1 MVTGSRV
8 DQVVTALLAGLDRA
22 EGRGERRAN
31 EVPMRQGTTLAALLE
46 VAGSVQL
53 ALLQREASSAEID
66 RTLTAGLLPFVLWR
80 QDALAVVVATTETP
94 ALLLTVAEPSGAVR
108 TESCPPSEV
117 LARLTALGAVGQS
130 DTLLLTPVEVD
141 PVLGHQGEDAHA
153 AEHPTP
159 VQRLWQLLQRER
171 SDIGL
176 VYLYATLNGLI
187 YLTLPLG
194 VQAITGLVSG
204 GLILQP
210 VVLLILFVT
219 LGSLA
224 SGLLQLLQL
233 GVVEL
238 LQQRVFARL
247 AFEFAFRLPRVRL
260 ERVQDEYLPEVMN
273 RFFESVIIQKSLAKL
288 LTESTTAAL
297 QVIFGLVLLTFYHP
311 YFAAFSL
318 LLLGM
323 LALIFRITGPRG
335 LATSLAESAD
345 KYKTVRWLQEIG
357 RSITAFKFAGSSAFA
372 VERMDR
378 HVTDYLHHRKAHFK
392 VLVQQALSMVLF
404 KTVVVGSVLVL
415 GSLLV
420 INRQITLGQ
429 FVASEIVIVM
439 VMAGI
444 EKLILSLSTLYD
456 ILTSVEK
463 AGHVS
468 ELPVE
473 RDGGTTLSTP
483 STTGLAVQT
492 RLLRY
497 RYPGTGTLAID
508 GISLAVPAGE
518 RVVITGF
525 DGAGQTTLL
534 RILAGLYHDF
544 EGGVSYD
551 GQPVRSLEITALRS
565 QVGQLLSATDLFDGT
580 LAENLRVGRAHLS
593 DADLNASLEAVGA
606 GDWLGLLPEGL
617 ETPIQSGGRT
627 LPSHMIARLLMAQAI
642 VGEPRLVVVDD
653 FFQNLEAQT
662 RDLFVALLMDRRRP
676 WTVLAVSHDAAF
688 LAAADRVLV
697 MQDGR
702 VVADGPLAQVAQ
714 STAAQTILGPSEVT
728 S

>member
-1 MVTGSRV
+1 MVGARV
-8 DQVVTALLAGLDRA
+8 DQIVAAVLTGMGRTVVRAGTESERHSDTLAG
-22 EGRGERRAN
+22 
-31 EVPMRQGTTLAALLE
+31 LLE
-46 VAGSVQL
+46 VAATEQL
-53 ALLQREASSAEID
+53 AFLQREASLPAVTE
-66 RTLTAGLLPFVLWR
+66 TLQGRVLPAVLWR
-80 QDALAVVVATTETP
+80 SDAFAVVVAATDRDE
-94 ALLLTVAEPSGAVR
+94 LLLTIADPSGATR
-108 TESCPPSEV
+108 EEPCPLTEV
-117 LARLTALGAVGQS
+117 VDRLTALGAVGA
-130 DTLLLTPVEVD
+130 DPTLLLTPIEVE
-141 PVLGHQGEDAHA
+141 PVLGAGSTEEHGDA
-153 AEHPTP
+153 HPTP
-159 VQRLWQLLQRER
+159 VQRLWQLLRHER

-194 VQAITGLVSG
+194 VQSITGLVSG

-210 VVLLILFVT
+210 VVLLILFVIF
-219 LGSLA
+219 GSLA
-224 SGLLQLLQL
+224 SGVLQLLQL
-233 GVVEL
+233 SVVEL
-238 LQQRVFARL
+238 LQQRIFAQL

-260 ERVQDEYLPEVMN
+260 ESVRDEYLPEVMN

-297 QVIFGLVLLTFYHP
+297 QVLFGLVLLTFYHP

-318 LLLGM
+318 LLLAV
-323 LALIFRITGPRG
+323 LALIFRVSGPRG
-335 LATSLAESAD
+335 LATSIAESAD
-345 KYKTVRWLQEIG
+345 KYAAVRWLQEIG

-378 HVTDYLHHRKAHFK
+378 HVTDYLHHRKAHFR
-392 VLVQQALSMVLF
+392 VLVQQAMGMVVF
-404 KTVVVGSVLVL
+404 KTVVIGTVLIL

-456 ILTSVEK
+456 ILTSVDK
-463 AGHVS
+463 VGHVS

-473 RDGGTTLSTP
+473 RDGGTALAATSPAGMTLRTHD
-483 STTGLAVQT
+483 
-492 RLLRY
+492 LRY
-497 RYPGTGTLAID
+497 RYPGAPSAAVD
-508 GISLAVPAGE
+508 GITLDVAAGS

-525 DGAGQTTLL
+525 DGAGQTTFL
-534 RILAGLYHDF
+534 RVLAGLYHDF
-544 EGGVSYD
+544 EGGLAYD
-551 GQPVRSLEITALRS
+551 GQPARSLELAAMRS

-593 DADLNASLEAVGA
+593 NADLAAALDAVGA
-606 GDWLGLLPEGL
+606 GDWLATLPTGLDA
-617 ETPIQSGGRT
+617 PIRSGGRS
-627 LPSHMIARLLMAQAI
+627 LPSHLVARLLLAQAI
-642 VGEPRLVVVDD
+642 VGSPRLVVMDD

-662 RDLFVALLMDRRRP
+662 RDLFVELLMDRRRP
-676 WTVLAVSHDAAF
+676 WTVIAVSHDQAF

-697 MQDGR
+697 MQAGR
-702 VVADGPLAQVAQ
+702 VVADGPLDEVSRTQ
-714 STAAQTILGPSEVT
+714 AASAILGAVGVT

>member
-1 MVTGSRV
+1 MEGTRV
-8 DQVVTALLAGLDRA
+8 DQILAAVLAGL
-22 EGRGERRAN
+22 GRTPGRPLAGSERRS
-31 EVPMRQGTTLAALLE
+31 TTLAGLLE
-46 VAGSVQL
+46 VAATEQV
-53 ALLQREASSAEID
+53 ALLQREGTPDAVEE
-66 RTLTAGLLPFVLWR
+66 TLAGRVLPAILWR
-80 QDALAVVVATTETP
+80 ADAQAVVVAATP
-94 ALLLTVAEPSGAVR
+94 GDDLLLTIADPAGAVR
-108 TESCPPSEV
+108 EERCPAREV
-117 LARLTALGAVGQS
+117 MARLTSLGALGSGPV
-130 DTLLLTPVEVD
+130 LLLTPIEVA
-141 PVLGHQGEDAHA
+141 PVLGAGAADTHA
-153 AEHPTP
+153 ESHPTP
-159 VQRLWQLLQRER
+159 VQRLWQLLRRER
-171 SDIGL
+171 NDIGL

-194 VQAITGLVSG
+194 VQSITGLVSG

-210 VVLLILFVT
+210 VVLLIVFVIV
-219 LGSLA
+219 GSLA
-224 SGLLQLLQL
+224 SGVLQLLQL

-238 LQQRVFARL
+238 LQQRVFAQL

-260 ERVQDEYLPEVMN
+260 ESVRDEYLPEVMN

-297 QVIFGLVLLTFYHP
+297 QVLFGLVLLTFYHP

-318 LLLGM
+318 LLLAV
-323 LALIFRITGPRG
+323 LALIFRISGPRG
-335 LATSLAESAD
+335 LATSIAESAD
-345 KYKTVRWLQEIG
+345 KYATVRWLQEIG

-378 HVTDYLHHRKAHFK
+378 HVTDYLHHRKAHFRI
-392 VLVQQALSMVLF
+392 LVQQALGMVIF
-404 KTVVVGSVLVL
+404 KTVVIGTVLIL

-456 ILTSVEK
+456 ILTSVDK
-463 AGHVS
+463 VGHVA
-468 ELPVE
+468 ELPIE
-473 RDGGTTLSTP
+473 RDGGAALP
-483 STTGLAVQT
+483 SAAPGGMALRTHA
-492 RLLRY
+492 LRY
-497 RYPGTGTLAID
+497 RYPGAPGTAVD
-508 GISLAVPAGE
+508 GITLDVTPGS

-534 RILAGLYHDF
+534 RVLAGLYHDF
-544 EGGVSYD
+544 EGGLSYD
-551 GQPVRSLEITALRS
+551 GQPARSLELAALRS

-580 LAENLRVGRAHLS
+580 LAENLRVGRAHLRN
-593 DADLNASLEAVGA
+593 ADLAAALDAVGA
-606 GDWLGLLPEGL
+606 GDWLASLPEGL
-617 ETPIQSGGRT
+617 EAPIRSGGRS
-627 LPSHMIARLLMAQAI
+627 LPSHLVARLLLAQAI
-642 VGEPRLVVVDD
+642 VGSPRLVVMDD

-676 WTVLAVSHDAAF
+676 WTVIAVSHDPAF

-702 VVADGPLAQVAQ
+702 VVADGSLDEVAR
-714 STAAQTILGPSEVT
+714 TPAAGAILGAVGVAS
-728 S
+728 

>member
-1 MVTGSRV
+1 MEGTRV
-8 DQVVTALLAGLDRA
+8 DQILAAVLAGL
-22 EGRGERRAN
+22 GRTPGRPLAGSERRS
-31 EVPMRQGTTLAALLE
+31 TTLAGLLE
-46 VAGSVQL
+46 VAATEQV
-53 ALLQREASSAEID
+53 ALLQRKGTPDAVEE
-66 RTLTAGLLPFVLWR
+66 TLAGRVLPAILWR
-80 QDALAVVVATTETP
+80 ADAQAVVVAATP
-94 ALLLTVAEPSGAVR
+94 GDDLLLTIADPAGAVR
-108 TESCPPSEV
+108 EERCPAREV
-117 LARLTALGAVGQS
+117 MARLTSLGALGSGPV
-130 DTLLLTPVEVD
+130 LLLTPIEVA
-141 PVLGHQGEDAHA
+141 PVLGAGAADTHA
-153 AEHPTP
+153 ESHPTP
-159 VQRLWQLLQRER
+159 VQRLWQLLRRER
-171 SDIGL
+171 NDIGL

-194 VQAITGLVSG
+194 VQSITGLVSG

-210 VVLLILFVT
+210 VVLLIVFVIV
-219 LGSLA
+219 GSLA
-224 SGLLQLLQL
+224 SGVLQLLQL

-238 LQQRVFARL
+238 LQQRVFAQL

-260 ERVQDEYLPEVMN
+260 ESVRDEYLPEVMN

-297 QVIFGLVLLTFYHP
+297 QVLFGLVLLTFYHP

-318 LLLGM
+318 LLLAV
-323 LALIFRITGPRG
+323 LALIFRISGPRG
-335 LATSLAESAD
+335 LATSIAESAD
-345 KYKTVRWLQEIG
+345 KYATVRWLQEIG

-378 HVTDYLHHRKAHFK
+378 HVTDYLHHRKAHFRI
-392 VLVQQALSMVLF
+392 LVQQALGMVIF
-404 KTVVVGSVLVL
+404 KTVVIGTVLIL

-456 ILTSVEK
+456 ILTSVDK
-463 AGHVS
+463 VGHVA
-468 ELPVE
+468 ELPIE
-473 RDGGTTLSTP
+473 RDGGAALP
-483 STTGLAVQT
+483 SAAPGGMALRTHA
-492 RLLRY
+492 LRY
-497 RYPGTGTLAID
+497 RYPGAPGTAVD
-508 GISLAVPAGE
+508 GITLDVTPGS

-534 RILAGLYHDF
+534 RVLAGLYHDF
-544 EGGVSYD
+544 EGGLSYD
-551 GQPVRSLEITALRS
+551 GQPARSLELAALRS

-580 LAENLRVGRAHLS
+580 LAENLRVGRAHLRN
-593 DADLNASLEAVGA
+593 ADLAAALDAVGA
-606 GDWLGLLPEGL
+606 GDWLASLPEGL
-617 ETPIQSGGRT
+617 EAPIRSGGRS
-627 LPSHMIARLLMAQAI
+627 LPSHLVARLLLAQAI
-642 VGEPRLVVVDD
+642 VGSPRLVVMDD

-676 WTVLAVSHDAAF
+676 WTVIAVSHDPAF

-702 VVADGPLAQVAQ
+702 VVADGSLDEVAR
-714 STAAQTILGPSEVT
+714 TPAAGAILGAVGVAS
-728 S
+728 

>member
-1 MVTGSRV
+1 MVGTRV
-8 DQVVTALLAGLDRA
+8 DQIVAAVLAGMGRTVVQAGARA
-22 EGRGERRAN
+22 ERHS
-31 EVPMRQGTTLAALLE
+31 TTLAGLLE
-46 VAGSVQL
+46 VAATEQI
-53 ALLQREASSAEID
+53 ALLQREGSLSAVTESLKG
-66 RTLTAGLLPFVLWR
+66 RVLPAVLWR
-80 QDALAVVVATTETP
+80 DDGFAVVVAATEGDG
-94 ALLLTVAEPSGAVR
+94 LLLTIADPSGATREERCALTAV
-108 TESCPPSEV
+108 V
-117 LARLTALGAVGQS
+117 DRLTALGAVGAGPA
-130 DTLLLTPVEVD
+130 LLLTPIEVE
-141 PVLGHQGEDAHA
+141 PVLGAGSAD
-153 AEHPTP
+153 EHGDSHLTP
-159 VQRLWQLLQRER
+159 VQRLWQLLRRER

-194 VQAITGLVSG
+194 VQSITGLVSG

-210 VVLLILFVT
+210 VVLLILFVIF
-219 LGSLA
+219 GSLA
-224 SGLLQLLQL
+224 SGVLQLLQL
-233 GVVEL
+233 SVVEL
-238 LQQRVFARL
+238 LQQRIFAQL

-260 ERVQDEYLPEVMN
+260 ESVRDEYLPEVMN

-297 QVIFGLVLLTFYHP
+297 QVLFGLVLLTFYHP

-318 LLLGM
+318 LLLAV
-323 LALIFRITGPRG
+323 LALIFRVSGPRG
-335 LATSLAESAD
+335 LATSIAESAD
-345 KYKTVRWLQEIG
+345 KYAAVRWLQEIG

-378 HVTDYLHHRKAHFK
+378 HVTDYLHHRKAHFR
-392 VLVQQALSMVLF
+392 VLVQQAMGMVVF
-404 KTVVVGSVLVL
+404 KTVVIGTVLIL

-456 ILTSVEK
+456 ILTSVDK
-463 AGHVS
+463 VGHVS

-473 RDGGTTLSTP
+473 RDGGAALAPTSPAGMTLRTHD
-483 STTGLAVQT
+483 
-492 RLLRY
+492 LRY
-497 RYPGTGTLAID
+497 RYPGAPSAAVD
-508 GISLAVPAGE
+508 GITLDVTAGS

-525 DGAGQTTLL
+525 DGAGQTTFL
-534 RILAGLYHDF
+534 RVLAGLYHDF
-544 EGGVSYD
+544 EGGLAYD
-551 GQPVRSLEITALRS
+551 GQPARSLELAAMRS

-593 DADLNASLEAVGA
+593 NADLAAALDAVGA
-606 GDWLGLLPEGL
+606 GDWLATLPNGL
-617 ETPIQSGGRT
+617 EAPIRSGGRS
-627 LPSHMIARLLMAQAI
+627 LPSHLVARLLLAQAI
-642 VGEPRLVVVDD
+642 VGSPRLVVMDD

-662 RDLFVALLMDRRRP
+662 RDLFVELLMDRRRP
-676 WTVLAVSHDAAF
+676 WTVIAVSHDPAF

-697 MQDGR
+697 MQAGR
-702 VVADGPLAQVAQ
+702 VVADGPLDEV
-714 STAAQTILGPSEVT
+714 SRTPAASAILGAVGVT

>member
-1 MVTGSRV
+1 MVGTRV
-8 DQVVTALLAGLDRA
+8 DQVVEAVLAGMGRTVVRA
-22 EGRGERRAN
+22 
-31 EVPMRQGTTLAALLE
+31 GTESKRHSATLAGLLE
-46 VAGSVQL
+46 VAATEQL
-53 ALLQREASSAEID
+53 AFLQREGSLAAVTE
-66 RTLTAGLLPFVLWR
+66 TLQGRVLPAVLWR
-80 QDALAVVVATTETP
+80 SDAFAVVVAATDRDGV
-94 ALLLTVAEPSGAVR
+94 LLTIADPSGATR
-108 TESCPPSEV
+108 EEPCSLTEV
-117 LARLTALGAVGQS
+117 VARLTALGAVGAGP
-130 DTLLLTPVEVD
+130 TLLLTPFEVQ
-141 PVLGHQGEDAHA
+141 PVLGAGSTEEHGDA
-153 AEHPTP
+153 HPTP
-159 VQRLWQLLQRER
+159 VQRLWQLLRHER

-194 VQAITGLVSG
+194 LQSITGLVSG

-210 VVLLILFVT
+210 VVLLILFVIF
-219 LGSLA
+219 GSLA
-224 SGLLQLLQL
+224 SGVLQLLQL
-233 GVVEL
+233 SVVEL
-238 LQQRVFARL
+238 LQQRIFAQL

-260 ERVQDEYLPEVMN
+260 ESVRDEYLPEVMN

-297 QVIFGLVLLTFYHP
+297 QVLFGLVLMTFYHP

-318 LLLGM
+318 LLLAV
-323 LALIFRITGPRG
+323 LALIFRVSGPRG
-335 LATSLAESAD
+335 LATSIAESAD
-345 KYKTVRWLQEIG
+345 KYAAVRWLQEIG

-378 HVTDYLHHRKAHFK
+378 HVTDYLHHRKAHFR
-392 VLVQQALSMVLF
+392 VLVQQAMGMVVF
-404 KTVVVGSVLVL
+404 KTVVIGTVLIL

-456 ILTSVEK
+456 ILTSVDK
-463 AGHVS
+463 VGHVS

-473 RDGGTTLSTP
+473 RDGGTALAATSPAGMTLRTHD
-483 STTGLAVQT
+483 
-492 RLLRY
+492 LRY
-497 RYPGTGTLAID
+497 RYPGAPSAAVD
-508 GISLAVPAGE
+508 GITLDVAAGS

-525 DGAGQTTLL
+525 DGAGQTTFL
-534 RILAGLYHDF
+534 RVLAGLYHDF
-544 EGGVSYD
+544 EGGLAYD
-551 GQPVRSLEITALRS
+551 GQPARSLELAAMRS

-593 DADLNASLEAVGA
+593 NADLAAALDAVGA
-606 GDWLGLLPEGL
+606 GDWLATLPTGLDA
-617 ETPIQSGGRT
+617 PIRSGGRS
-627 LPSHMIARLLMAQAI
+627 LPSHLVARLLLAQAI
-642 VGEPRLVVVDD
+642 VGSPRLVVMDD

-662 RDLFVALLMDRRRP
+662 RDLFVELLMDRRRP
-676 WTVLAVSHDAAF
+676 WTVIAVSHDQAF

-697 MQDGR
+697 MQAGR
-702 VVADGPLAQVAQ
+702 VVADGPLDEV
-714 STAAQTILGPSEVT
+714 SRTPAASAILGAVGVT

>member
-1 MVTGSRV
+1 MEGTRV
-8 DQVVTALLAGLDRA
+8 DQILAAVLAGL
-22 EGRGERRAN
+22 GRTPGRPLAGSERRS
-31 EVPMRQGTTLAALLE
+31 TTLAGLLE
-46 VAGSVQL
+46 VAATEQV
-53 ALLQREASSAEID
+53 ALLQRKGTPDAVEE
-66 RTLTAGLLPFVLWR
+66 TLAGRVLPAILWGA
-80 QDALAVVVATTETP
+80 DAQAVVVAATP
-94 ALLLTVAEPSGAVR
+94 GDDLLLTIADPAGAVR
-108 TESCPPSEV
+108 EERCPAREV
-117 LARLTALGAVGQS
+117 MARLTSLGALGSGPV
-130 DTLLLTPVEVD
+130 LLLTPIEVA
-141 PVLGHQGEDAHA
+141 PVLGAGAADTHA
-153 AEHPTP
+153 ESHPTP
-159 VQRLWQLLQRER
+159 VQRLWQLLRRER
-171 SDIGL
+171 NDIGL

-194 VQAITGLVSG
+194 VQSITGLVSG

-210 VVLLILFVT
+210 VVLLIVFVIV
-219 LGSLA
+219 GSLA
-224 SGLLQLLQL
+224 SGVLQLLQL

-238 LQQRVFARL
+238 LQQRVFAQL

-260 ERVQDEYLPEVMN
+260 ESVRDEYLPEVMN

-297 QVIFGLVLLTFYHP
+297 QVLFGLVLLTFYHP

-318 LLLGM
+318 LLLAV
-323 LALIFRITGPRG
+323 LALIFRISGPRG
-335 LATSLAESAD
+335 LATSIAESAD
-345 KYKTVRWLQEIG
+345 KYATVRWLQEIG

-378 HVTDYLHHRKAHFK
+378 HVTDYLHHRKAHFRI
-392 VLVQQALSMVLF
+392 LVQQALGMVIF
-404 KTVVVGSVLVL
+404 KTVVIGTVLIL

-456 ILTSVEK
+456 ILTSVDK
-463 AGHVS
+463 VGHVA
-468 ELPVE
+468 ELPIE
-473 RDGGTTLSTP
+473 RDGGAALP
-483 STTGLAVQT
+483 SAAPGGMALRTHA
-492 RLLRY
+492 LRY
-497 RYPGTGTLAID
+497 RYPGAPGTAVD
-508 GISLAVPAGE
+508 GITLDVTPGS

-534 RILAGLYHDF
+534 RVLAGLYHDF
-544 EGGVSYD
+544 EGGLSYD
-551 GQPVRSLEITALRS
+551 GQPARSLELAALRS

-580 LAENLRVGRAHLS
+580 LAENLRVGRAHLRN
-593 DADLNASLEAVGA
+593 ADLAAALDAVGA
-606 GDWLGLLPEGL
+606 GDWLASLPEGL
-617 ETPIQSGGRT
+617 EAPIRSGGRS
-627 LPSHMIARLLMAQAI
+627 LPSHLVARLLLAQAI
-642 VGEPRLVVVDD
+642 VGSPRLVVMDD

-676 WTVLAVSHDAAF
+676 WTVIAVSHDPAF

-702 VVADGPLAQVAQ
+702 VVADGSLDEVAR
-714 STAAQTILGPSEVT
+714 TPAAGAILGAVGVAS
-728 S
+728 

>member
-1 MVTGSRV
+1 VVGTRV
-8 DQVVTALLAGLDRA
+8 DQIVTAVLAGLGRDAARA
-22 EGRGERRAN
+22 TAGSARHS
-31 EVPMRQGTTLAALLE
+31 TTLAGLLE
-46 VAGSVQL
+46 VAAVERV
-53 ALLQREASSAEID
+53 ALLQREG
-66 RTLTAGLLPFVLWR
+66 TLAAVTETLEGRVLPAVLWR
-80 QDALAVVVATTETP
+80 GDAFAVVVAGAEGGE
-94 ALLLTVAEPSGAVR
+94 LLLTVAEPTGEVR
-108 TESCPPSEV
+108 EERCPLNEV
-117 LARLTALGAVGQS
+117 IARLTVLGALGSGPV
-130 DTLLLTPVEVD
+130 LLLTPIEVA
-141 PVLGHQGEDAHA
+141 PVLGADPAH
-153 AEHPTP
+153 EHADPHLTP
-159 VQRLWQLLQRER
+159 VQRLWQLLRRER

-176 VYLYATLNGLI
+176 VYLYSTLNGLI

-194 VQAITGLVSG
+194 VQSITGLVSG

-210 VVLLILFVT
+210 VVLLILFVIF
-219 LGSLA
+219 GSLA
-224 SGLLQLLQL
+224 SGVLQLLQL

-238 LQQRVFARL
+238 LQQRVFAQL

-260 ERVQDEYLPEVMN
+260 ESVRDEYLPEVMN

-297 QVIFGLVLLTFYHP
+297 QVLFGLVLLTFYHP

-318 LLLGM
+318 LLLAV
-323 LALIFRITGPRG
+323 LALIFRISGPRG
-335 LATSLAESAD
+335 LATSIAESAD
-345 KYKTVRWLQEIG
+345 KYATVRWLQEIG

-378 HVTDYLHHRKAHFK
+378 HVTDYLHHRKAHFRI
-392 VLVQQALSMVLF
+392 LVQQALGMVIF
-404 KTVVVGSVLVL
+404 KTVVIGTVLIL

-456 ILTSVEK
+456 ILTSVDK

-468 ELPVE
+468 DLPVE
-473 RDGGTTLSTP
+473 RDGGAVLAARSPAGMTLRAH
-483 STTGLAVQT
+483 G
-492 RLLRY
+492 LRY
-497 RYPGTGTLAID
+497 RYPGAAVAAVD
-508 GISLAVPAGE
+508 GITLDVAAGS

-534 RILAGLYHDF
+534 RVLAGLYHDF
-544 EGGVSYD
+544 EGGLAYD
-551 GQPVRSLEITALRS
+551 GQPARSLELAAMRS

-580 LAENLRVGRAHLS
+580 LAENLRVGRAQLS
-593 DADLNASLEAVGA
+593 NVDLTEALESVGA
-606 GDWLGLLPEGL
+606 ADWLATLPSGL
-617 ETPIQSGGRT
+617 ETPILSGGRS
-627 LPSHMIARLLMAQAI
+627 LPSHLVARLLLAQAI
-642 VGEPRLVVVDD
+642 VGSPRLVVMDD

-662 RDLFVALLMDRRRP
+662 RDRFVELLMDRARP
-676 WTVLAVSHDAAF
+676 WTVLAVSHDPAF

-697 MQDGR
+697 MQAGR
-702 VVADGPLAQVAQ
+702 IVADGSLDEVARTPEA
-714 STAAQTILGPSEVT
+714 SAILGAAGVT

>member
-1 MVTGSRV
+1 MVGTRV
-8 DQVVTALLAGLDRA
+8 DQVVAAVLTGMGRTVVRAGTESERHSDTLAG
-22 EGRGERRAN
+22 
-31 EVPMRQGTTLAALLE
+31 LLE
-46 VAGSVQL
+46 VAATEQL
-53 ALLQREASSAEID
+53 AFLQREASLPAVTE
-66 RTLTAGLLPFVLWR
+66 TLQGRVLPAVLWR
-80 QDALAVVVATTETP
+80 SDAFAVVVAATDRDG
-94 ALLLTVAEPSGAVR
+94 LLLTIADPSGATR
-108 TESCPPSEV
+108 EEPCSLTEV
-117 LARLTALGAVGQS
+117 VDRLTALGAVGAGP
-130 DTLLLTPVEVD
+130 TLLLTPIEVQ
-141 PVLGHQGEDAHA
+141 PVLGAGSTEEHGDA
-153 AEHPTP
+153 HPTP
-159 VQRLWQLLQRER
+159 VQRLWQLLRHER

-194 VQAITGLVSG
+194 VQSITGLVSG

-210 VVLLILFVT
+210 VVLLILFVIF
-219 LGSLA
+219 GSLA
-224 SGLLQLLQL
+224 SGVLQLLQL
-233 GVVEL
+233 SVVEL
-238 LQQRVFARL
+238 LQQRIFAQL

-260 ERVQDEYLPEVMN
+260 ESVRDEYLPEVMN

-297 QVIFGLVLLTFYHP
+297 QVLFGLVLLTFYHP

-318 LLLGM
+318 LLLAV
-323 LALIFRITGPRG
+323 LALIFRVSGPRG
-335 LATSLAESAD
+335 LATSIAESAD
-345 KYKTVRWLQEIG
+345 KYAAVRWLQEIG

-378 HVTDYLHHRKAHFK
+378 HVTDYLHHRKAHFR
-392 VLVQQALSMVLF
+392 VLVQQAMGMVVF
-404 KTVVVGSVLVL
+404 KTVVIGTVLIL

-456 ILTSVEK
+456 ILTSVDK
-463 AGHVS
+463 VGHVS

-473 RDGGTTLSTP
+473 RDGGTALAATSPAGMTLRTHD
-483 STTGLAVQT
+483 
-492 RLLRY
+492 LRY
-497 RYPGTGTLAID
+497 RYPGAPSAAVD
-508 GISLAVPAGE
+508 GITLDVAAGS

-525 DGAGQTTLL
+525 DGAGQTTFL
-534 RILAGLYHDF
+534 RVLAGLYHDF
-544 EGGVSYD
+544 EGGLAYD
-551 GQPVRSLEITALRS
+551 GQPARSLELAAMRS

-593 DADLNASLEAVGA
+593 NADLAAALDAVGA
-606 GDWLGLLPEGL
+606 GDWLATLPNGLDA
-617 ETPIQSGGRT
+617 PIRSGGRS
-627 LPSHMIARLLMAQAI
+627 LPSHLVARLLLAQAI
-642 VGEPRLVVVDD
+642 VGSPRLVVMDD

-662 RDLFVALLMDRRRP
+662 RDLFVELLMDRRRP
-676 WTVLAVSHDAAF
+676 WTVIAVSHDQAF

-697 MQDGR
+697 MQAGR
-702 VVADGPLAQVAQ
+702 VVADGPLDEV
-714 STAAQTILGPSEVT
+714 SRTPAASAILGAVGVT

>member
-1 MVTGSRV
+1 MEGTRV
-8 DQVVTALLAGLDRA
+8 DQILAAVLAGL
-22 EGRGERRAN
+22 GRTPGRPLAGSERRS
-31 EVPMRQGTTLAALLE
+31 TTLAGLLE
-46 VAGSVQL
+46 VAATEQV
-53 ALLQREASSAEID
+53 ALLQRKGTPDAVEE
-66 RTLTAGLLPFVLWR
+66 TLAGRVLPAILWR
-80 QDALAVVVATTETP
+80 ADAQAVVVAATP
-94 ALLLTVAEPSGAVR
+94 GDDLLLTIADPAGAVR
-108 TESCPPSEV
+108 EERCPAREV
-117 LARLTALGAVGQS
+117 MARLTSLGALGSGPV
-130 DTLLLTPVEVD
+130 LLLTPIEVA
-141 PVLGHQGEDAHA
+141 PVLGAGAADTHA
-153 AEHPTP
+153 ESHPTP
-159 VQRLWQLLQRER
+159 VQRLWQLLRRER
-171 SDIGL
+171 NDIGL

-194 VQAITGLVSG
+194 VQSITGLVSG

-210 VVLLILFVT
+210 VVLLIVFVIV
-219 LGSLA
+219 GSLA
-224 SGLLQLLQL
+224 SGVLQLLQL

-238 LQQRVFARL
+238 LQQRVFAQL

-260 ERVQDEYLPEVMN
+260 ESVRDEYLPEVMN

-297 QVIFGLVLLTFYHP
+297 QVLFGLVLLTFYHP

-318 LLLGM
+318 LLLAV
-323 LALIFRITGPRG
+323 LALIFRISGPRG
-335 LATSLAESAD
+335 LATSIAESAD
-345 KYKTVRWLQEIG
+345 KYATVRWLQEIG

-378 HVTDYLHHRKAHFK
+378 HVTDYLHHRKAHFRI
-392 VLVQQALSMVLF
+392 LVQQALGMVIF
-404 KTVVVGSVLVL
+404 KTVVIGTVLIL

-456 ILTSVEK
+456 ILTSVDK
-463 AGHVS
+463 VGHVA
-468 ELPVE
+468 ELPIE
-473 RDGGTTLSTP
+473 RDGGAALP
-483 STTGLAVQT
+483 SAAPGGMALRTHA
-492 RLLRY
+492 LRY
-497 RYPGTGTLAID
+497 RYPGAPGTAVD
-508 GISLAVPAGE
+508 GITLDVTPGS

-534 RILAGLYHDF
+534 RVLAGLYHDF
-544 EGGVSYD
+544 EGGLSYD
-551 GQPVRSLEITALRS
+551 GQPARSLELAALRS

-580 LAENLRVGRAHLS
+580 LAENLRVGRAHLRN
-593 DADLNASLEAVGA
+593 ADLAAALDAVGA
-606 GDWLGLLPEGL
+606 GDWLASLPEGL
-617 ETPIQSGGRT
+617 EAPIRSGGRS
-627 LPSHMIARLLMAQAI
+627 LPSHLVARLLLAQAI
-642 VGEPRLVVVDD
+642 VGSPRLVVMDD

-676 WTVLAVSHDAAF
+676 WTVIAVSHDPAF

-702 VVADGPLAQVAQ
+702 VVADGSLDEVAR
-714 STAAQTILGPSEVT
+714 TPEAGAILGAVGVA
-728 S
+728 